1 MYASLFQIK
10 AGTMSTTSTMW
21 VPTFAISAL
30 KGSSG
35 SKVKD
40 MCKTSKAE
48 INFNPTIEENALT
61 EISISGSNQAVAL
74 ATQLIKMAVLHAH
87 VGIKTPPAEEYT
99 KDKRAEALLDA
110 TVFYREMRFRS
121 FESSLPDWK
130 GQESTSSSS
139 SRTTFSPK

>member
-1 MYASLFQIK
+1 
-10 AGTMSTTSTMW
+10 
-21 VPTFAISAL
+21 
-30 KGSSG
+30 
-35 SKVKD
+35 
-40 MCKTSKAE
+40 
-48 INFNPTIEENALT
+48 
-61 EISISGSNQAVAL
+61 
-74 ATQLIKMAVLHAH
+74 